1 MQASSSETA
10 ESKASPGFFSQM
22 FSELAAPLYEEDE
35 QDFLSEDR
43 EPENPS
49 QEDEMQD
56 DDQAD
61 AVYET
66 SNGEDDEPIFASP
79 QFEKSVTENVNSAR
93 TAEEE
98 TNFGGAT
105 ESETDQTKG
114 EDQPLPNASKEGNV
128 SGSLPHSSV
137 ANAENENAEFPDT
150 HTGEPDVG
158 INSRLD
164 DQPIFAPPQ
173 FEKSVTENVNSARTA
188 EEETNFGGATESE
201 TDQTKGED
209 QPLPNASKEGNVSGS
224 LPHSSVANAEN
235 ENAEF
240 PDTHTGEPDVGIN
253 SRLDERSIDHDRLQA
268 ELDAAANTK
277 NESSLEQTDNKEIN
291 SQEEAEQVN
300 NNRRQ
305 FEQDSTVNSINTE
318 DLNTETSVK
327 EEPAKKEAEI
337 DSADVNRGR
346 QDPEQQ
352 ELRSADSS
360 AVTRFDKKQP
370 DHEVGAAELSDEALK
385 HLRVKSKPSQV
396 EVPSDALEEE
406 EQDLRKNSKE
416 EADEQE
422 EEQDLRKNNKEEAD
436 KQEEEQDLRKNNKG
450 EADEQETKERMEEE
464 ERKFRLEKE
473 KRDAENKKKAM
484 EEQTRK
490 LMLEKEKRIAEA
502 KKNKKKAM
510 EEQSRNLRLEENG
523 DAEKE
528 KKALEEQT
536 RKLMLEKEKRIAED
550 KKKVMEEQ
558 ARKVRLEEEKEKKA
572 ADEEKR
578 RKKEEQRKEEARQL
592 RLESLKKQ
600 RQQIEETEKMEMER
614 LRREEKKEISL
625 KQQSGAERKEEEVDD
640 KAPED
645 ERIDQ
650 EKVNPTQEKRKT
662 SEDHEDEEHMKI
674 KGAFDQKM
682 AEEEAA
688 WKRRLQMLSEER
700 RNFEKMAE
708 EYQVSKKERQQK
720 EQKAKKMSTKHSAE
734 SDLRKAATA
743 VSPSSKQVKT
753 SHHQGW
759 YTDSVEMLKH
769 LLEFSLKGGH
779 QLKNVYF
786 DFQAAYFLLK
796 CL

>member
-1 MQASSSETA
+1 
-10 ESKASPGFFSQM
+10 M

-66 SNGEDDEPIFASP
+66 SNGEDDQPIFAS
-79 QFEKSVTENVNSAR
+79 
-93 TAEEE
+93 
-98 TNFGGAT
+98 
-105 ESETDQTKG
+105 
-114 EDQPLPNASKEGNV
+114 
-128 SGSLPHSSV
+128 
-137 ANAENENAEFPDT
+137 
-150 HTGEPDVG
+150 
-158 INSRLD
+158 
-164 DQPIFAPPQ
+164 PQ

-337 DSADVNRGR
+337 DSADVNREM

-416 EADEQE
+416 EADE
-422 EEQDLRKNNKEEAD
+422 
-436 KQEEEQDLRKNNKG
+436 QEEEQDLRKNNKG

>member
-66 SNGEDDEPIFASP
+66 SNGEDDQPIFAS
-79 QFEKSVTENVNSAR
+79 
-93 TAEEE
+93 
-98 TNFGGAT
+98 
-105 ESETDQTKG
+105 
-114 EDQPLPNASKEGNV
+114 
-128 SGSLPHSSV
+128 
-137 ANAENENAEFPDT
+137 
-150 HTGEPDVG
+150 
-158 INSRLD
+158 
-164 DQPIFAPPQ
+164 PQ

-337 DSADVNRGR
+337 DSADVNREM

-416 EADEQE
+416 EADE
-422 EEQDLRKNNKEEAD
+422 
-436 KQEEEQDLRKNNKG
+436 QEEEQDLRKNNKG